1 MDAIYRKLAAIH
13 RCSAAKIRA
22 EMEKAV
28 MAGAKSAD
36 PNVRKRWE
44 EIPSYG
50 KIPSVEE
57 TVLFCAREALR
68 RVGTK

>member
-13 RCSAAKIRA
+13 QCSAAEIQT

-28 MAGAKSAD
+28 MAGAKCSD
-36 PNVRKRWE
+36 PKVRKRWE
-44 EIPSYG
+44 EILCCG

-68 RVGTK
+68 RVETR